1 MEDRWGDI
9 LYLVFMVLLLIVGAI
24 KKGKAGKLSP
34 SEPKS
39 QPEEKEPASGL
50 EVILESML
58 EGKEEFAA
66 EEKGTAQSLEL
77 ESVPENQ
84 ISVTRRYTEKKQR
97 SSLRGEDPFSSDI
110 FTLGNVV
117 KESYKDLEGEE
128 EECPRIDFSKTDWQ
142 DAIIYSEIMNRKYN

>member
-97 SSLRGEDPFSSDI
+97 SFHEMFS
-110 FTLGNVV
+110 LGNGFAVV
-117 KESYKDLEGEE
+117 FDSVSITG
-128 EECPRIDFSKTDWQ
+128 T
-142 DAIIYSEIMNRKYN
+142 